1 MLFLNMDN
9 LNNSTAQIINFFS
22 INFNQLKYKLH
33 IKVVPF
39 IYLINY
45 SFVCLCAFTYSF
57 FYLCFSVH
65 VINSAFEHN
74 N

>member
-39 IYLINY
+39 IYLFIY
-45 SFVCLCAFTYSF
+45 LIIHFFVCVHLLIHF
-57 FYLCFSVH
+57 FIYVLVFMS
-65 VINSAFEHN
+65 
-74 N
+74 